1 MTTPSRKFS
10 LLFAL
15 WDYLNQPLFDN
26 DVRFVWNPFKFS
38 VSYRTKLLE
47 RCWTRDYVIEKNR
60 QQLELYWRNS
70 STHGSMSD
78 KAGSD

>member
-10 LLFAL
+10 LLLAI

-26 DVRFVWNPFKFS
+26 DVRFVWNPLKFT
-38 VSYRTKLLE
+38 VSHRTKLLE

-60 QQLELYWRNS
+60 QKLELYWRKNS
-70 STHGSMSD
+70 VHDSMSD
-78 KAGSD
+78 TASSE